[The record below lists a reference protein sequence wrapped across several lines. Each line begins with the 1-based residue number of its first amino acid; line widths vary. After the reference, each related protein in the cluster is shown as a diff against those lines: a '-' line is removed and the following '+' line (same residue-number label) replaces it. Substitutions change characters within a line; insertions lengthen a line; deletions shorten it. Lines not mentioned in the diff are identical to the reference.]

1 MVGDKALQEILQP
14 SALLTSTLCELK
26 DKVALQAEYIEKLEN
41 ADSKGHK
48 ILLVEIEELRMQLAL
63 SERLVENVQHEWKEK
78 NDLHDAIQGTLQ
90 RQIDCQKAENAIL
103 KAEKK
108 DLECRIGNLQLKF
121 DEINWK
127 TRVANE
133 NMRKMSEALQAAEN
147 GIFREPSPGHHR
159 NTINSISRV
168 SGKEVFNSSGAPEQ
182 NPDQTPVI
190 PKQNLPENEVV
201 LTPTTDS
208 TSEIAS
214 AARKMSLL
222 SSASKEFDAISKRYT
237 NVPRTSDAKEIAS
250 GTKANE
256 TLPEQRMTESSV
268 EEVRSFSPEASPVIL
283 KTSTTGVRKYH
294 ETTKSMRS
302 SIFEFLKR
310 TPGTHRTSGSKSTPL
325 RLQSTALKENMF
337 EPVIDSKQPDKY
349 TKKSPSSLVTNS
361 TSWEANWKQKS
372 PSSLVS
378 KSPSWEANVIR
389 NIRSM
394 MEHKRK
400 LYGHTIENTQSLFRN
415 MDKDRSGFLSSDEIT
430 SALHRLDIDL
440 NPDQIVDLVKR
451 MDKDHDGKISYDEL
465 VETLH
470 GSHGKA
476 FRGKFTREQLKFS
489 TPRNRNR

>member
-256 TLPEQRMTESSV
+256 TLPERRMTESSV
-268 EEVRSFSPEASPVIL
+268 EEVRSFSPEASP
-283 KTSTTGVRKYH
+283 
-294 ETTKSMRS
+294 
-302 SIFEFLKR
+302 
-310 TPGTHRTSGSKSTPL
+310 
-325 RLQSTALKENMF
+325 
-337 EPVIDSKQPDKY
+337 
-349 TKKSPSSLVTNS
+349 
-361 TSWEANWKQKS
+361 
-372 PSSLVS
+372 
-378 KSPSWEANVIR
+378 
-389 NIRSM
+389 
-394 MEHKRK
+394 HKRK

-451 MDKDHDGKISYDEL
+451 MDKDHDGKISYDEF